1 MWKAQNHTILD
12 DSGRVRLVVIPRNDE
27 DMQKAETI
35 ASKAAAAMNAE
46 DAISRMVVHY
56 ENGNTVEVYTCGKH
70 REEALDTAQRLDY
83 ALKQFKGMPTNAIKN
98 MPVNVIDMAKE
109 ILRLGAIVGE
119 LDPVKYAIA
128 AAKLQGGEQPC
139 GLCGGRHEK

>member
-12 DSGRVRLVVIPRNDE
+12 DSGRVRLVVISHNEE
-27 DMQKAETI
+27 DMQKAETL

-46 DAISRMVVHY
+46 DTIGRMVVHY
-56 ENGNTVEVYTCGKH
+56 ESGNTVEVYTCGKH

-98 MPVNVIDMAKE
+98 MPVSVLELVLIVAELFGDILEPDQLAKFKRE
-109 ILRLGAIVGE
+109 VGKRS
-119 LDPVKYAIA
+119 V
-128 AAKLQGGEQPC
+128 Q
-139 GLCGGRHEK
+139 